1 VFDEAGRAVALAC
14 VSAATLVDVP
24 LAVVGGGVA
33 AAWDLLAPAVVATL
47 SSDPPVSGAPLRIVP
62 GTLRGDAVVLGAA
75 ALVSAS
81 DQSFPSTPFAEG
93 ELVRDVA
100 S

>member
-1 VFDEAGRAVALAC
+1 MD
-14 VSAATLVDVP
+14 VS

-33 AAWDLLAPAVVATL
+33 GAWDLLAPAVDATL
-47 SSDPPVSGAPLRIVP
+47 LTDPPVSGAPLRIVP

-75 ALVSAS
+75 ALVAAS
-81 DQSFPSTPFAEG
+81 DRSVLSEPFSEG
-93 ELVRDVA
+93 ELLRDVA